1 MKESL
6 IESITYK
13 EIIIGGIQVNDFW
26 SYWQSFWDVS
36 GEIHS
41 MKETRIFPVPLD
53 GDLYRGCVRQR
64 RRPTI
69 CHLYTSLKVDK
80 GFTV

>member
-26 SYWQSFWDVS
+26 SCWQSFWDVS
-36 GEIHS
+36 GEIH
-41 MKETRIFPVPLD
+41 RV
-53 GDLYRGCVRQR
+53 
-64 RRPTI
+64 
-69 CHLYTSLKVDK
+69 
-80 GFTV
+80 